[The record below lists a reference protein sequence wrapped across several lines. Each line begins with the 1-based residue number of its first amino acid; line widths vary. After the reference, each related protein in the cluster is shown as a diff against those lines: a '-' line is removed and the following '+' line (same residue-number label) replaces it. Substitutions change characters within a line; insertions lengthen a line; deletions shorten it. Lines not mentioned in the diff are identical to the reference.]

1 MKNLSNKDYIE
12 SIRATS
18 KRILEDKVTSIRFL
32 VEAGINQ
39 ENGELTSH
47 YVFEEDS
54 KIGYLNTQK
63 IDV

>member
-12 SIRATS
+12 SIKATS
-18 KRILEDKVTSIRFL
+18 KRILEDKVTAIRFL

-39 ENGELTSH
+39 ENGELTSD
-47 YVFEEDS
+47 YVFDEDT

-63 IDV
+63 

>member
-63 IDV
+63 

>member
-12 SIRATS
+12 SIKATS
-18 KRILEDKVTSIRFL
+18 KRILEDKVTAIRFL

-39 ENGELTSH
+39 ENGELTSD
-47 YVFEEDS
+47 YVFEEDT

-63 IDV
+63 

>member
-1 MKNLSNKDYIE
+1 MKHLSNKDYIA

-63 IDV
+63 

>member
-18 KRILEDKVTSIRFL
+18 KRILEDKVTSIKFL

-47 YVFEEDS
+47 YVFEEDA

-63 IDV
+63 

>member
-18 KRILEDKVTSIRFL
+18 KKILEDKVTAIRFL

-47 YVFEEDS
+47 YVFEEDV

-63 IDV
+63 

>member
-18 KRILEDKVTSIRFL
+18 KRILEDKVTAIRFL

-47 YVFEEDS
+47 YVFEEDV

-63 IDV
+63 

>member
-18 KRILEDKVTSIRFL
+18 KRILEDKVTSIKFL

-39 ENGELTSH
+39 ENGELTSD
-47 YVFEEDS
+47 YVFEEDT
-54 KIGYLNTQK
+54 KIGNLNTQK
-63 IDV
+63 

>member
-18 KRILEDKVTSIRFL
+18 KRILEDKVTAIRFL

-39 ENGELTSH
+39 ENGELTSD
-47 YVFEEDS
+47 YVFEEDA

-63 IDV
+63 